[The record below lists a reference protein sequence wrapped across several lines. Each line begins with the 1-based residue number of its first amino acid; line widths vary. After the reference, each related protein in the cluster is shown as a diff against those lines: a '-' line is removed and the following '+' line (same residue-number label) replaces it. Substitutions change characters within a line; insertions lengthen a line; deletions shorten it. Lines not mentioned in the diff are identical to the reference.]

1 MRALAYGRVSTDEQA
16 DGGHSLDAQ
25 REATAREAARRG
37 YDVEWTADAGASG
50 KHINP
55 ALREALD
62 HLASGRAD
70 ALIVARLDRLARS
83 VAHAADILDL
93 ARRQGWNLIIADL
106 GLDLS
111 TPQGRALAQTMA
123 VFAELERELISQR
136 TREGLAAARAKGKRI
151 GRPRLAPSAVV
162 DRICSERKAG
172 ASFGSIARALT
183 ADEVLTPAGR
193 TTWQSST
200 VRRIYAAATR
210 QEVA

>member
-1 MRALAYGRVSTDEQA
+1 MNKRTAATRWMRSGRRRRVRLPGVATTSSGPLTLARPAST
-16 DGGHSLDAQ
+16 ST
-25 REATAREAARRG
+25 R
-37 YDVEWTADAGASG
+37 
-50 KHINP
+50 

-62 HLASGRAD
+62 HLAAGRAD